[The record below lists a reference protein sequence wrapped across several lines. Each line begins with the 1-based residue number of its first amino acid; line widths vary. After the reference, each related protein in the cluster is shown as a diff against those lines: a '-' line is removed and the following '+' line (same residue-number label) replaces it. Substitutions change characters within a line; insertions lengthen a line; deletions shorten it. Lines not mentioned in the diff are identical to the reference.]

1 MIIAYSAAAAFH
13 VQEQP
18 SFSGFLSSD
27 LPVLHVDAGSFHETK
42 RLLLAG
48 RREGFK
54 IHVHYYDSWSLED
67 FIELLQLAPDYL
79 TLQRGKLQE
88 LTLLYERAKSAGLDV
103 GVALSVEEALTW
115 DTLPVKHP
123 HHLMLMTTFA
133 GRSGRRM
140 PPDTFRAMRRLRRLF
155 PHLPLWVDGGVNA
168 DNAPVLRL
176 YGVKLAVSGSFLAQ
190 SSDPR
195 QALQLLRREEAGPQ
209 VLVSDV
215 MWLPEE
221 LPVLPLSANTSPLD
235 LFDCVEQGRMG
246 FALVVGPDN
255 KLIGLT
261 TGADLRKGVILSRGS
276 VTQAP
281 MHLFYNSRPVIL
293 NPGDQLA
300 LIWQIN
306 EKAPYPYLYFPVVDD
321 VGHLCGAVVLN
332 HLIRYH
338 A

>member
-1 MIIAYSAAAAFH
+1 MIIAYSAAAAFQ
-13 VQEQP
+13 VREQP
-18 SFSGFLSSD
+18 SLSEFLSSE
-27 LPVLHVDAGSFHETK
+27 LPVLHVDAGSLHETK
-42 RLLLAG
+42 RLLQAG
-48 RREGFK
+48 RKEGFK

-67 FIELLQLAPDYL
+67 FSELLHLSPEFL
-79 TLQRGKLQE
+79 TLQKRKPHE
-88 LTLLYERAKSAGLDV
+88 LTFLYEKAKSAGLDV
-103 GVALSVEEALTW
+103 GIALSVEEALTW
-115 DTLPVKHP
+115 VTLPVKHP

-133 GRSGRRM
+133 GLSGRRM
-140 PPDTFRAMRRLRRLF
+140 HPDTFRAMRRLRRLF

-195 QALQLLRREEAGPQ
+195 RALQMLRREEAGPQ

-221 LPVLPLSANTSPLD
+221 LPVFPLSAESSPLL
-235 LFDCVEQGRMG
+235 LFDCVEQGHMG

-261 TGADLRKGVILSRGS
+261 TGADLRKGVILSRGN

-281 MHLFYNSRPVIL
+281 MHLFYNSLPVTL

-306 EKAPYPYLYFPVVDD
+306 ENATYPYLYFPVVDD

-338 A
+338 V